1 MHSYVYHIM
10 DVNKIRE
17 LIPTVEVEEV
27 HRDTVIKVET
37 GNEIHGY
44 YEVEIYTKHNKP
56 QITINF
62 FLGSDGWATIEFY
75 GPNPEASI
83 ESLIRDAIT
92 LIEKY
97 LPKKTEATETP

>member
-1 MHSYVYHIM
+1 MSRGVHNFM
-10 DVNKIRE
+10 DVNKIKE
-17 LIPTVEVEEV
+17 LIPTVKVEEV
-27 HRDTVIKVET
+27 PPNTVIKVET
-37 GNEIHGY
+37 GHESHGY
-44 YEVEIYTKHNKP
+44 YEVEISTKYDEP

-62 FLGSDGWATIEFY
+62 FLSSDSWATIKFY

-97 LPKKTEATETP
+97 LPKKTDTTETP